1 MSGKQRIVWFYDMNA
16 TRNPAGVT
24 RHAMAMR
31 DELAQASVSGLV
43 DLTLCSGRINDPDIL
58 AQWQRQ
64 EEIKKCELPLSARNM
79 LRFWRMANWPPMS
92 FWSGPAEW
100 IYSPAEFSIAKGR
113 AKLAVTSHDLLQDL
127 QWQPPRRMA
136 MLDQLFPKADL
147 VLSVSQFNTNQLLR
161 NYPFLEGRIA
171 QVPNA
176 PDTLFKSPA
185 TAEERAAVRKQI
197 GLPAGKPFL
206 LSVANFQ
213 PRKNLHRLVKAAA
226 MVSEIASGEIAL
238 VLVGEGLHDE
248 IIRLEATIQECAR
261 PRMLVQITGYLQGES
276 LRAAYAEAAGLVFP
290 SLCESFGI
298 PVLEAMS
305 QNCPLALANSTS
317 LPEIAGE
324 AAFYFDPTSEE
335 AIASSIRQLIDD
347 QTGVEERIEIGKK
360 LVAQYSWKKSV
371 DDLLQAIRN
380 QS

>member
-1 MSGKQRIVWFYDMNA
+1 
-16 TRNPAGVT
+16 
-24 RHAMAMR
+24 
-31 DELAQASVSGLV
+31 
-43 DLTLCSGRINDPDIL
+43 
-58 AQWQRQ
+58 
-64 EEIKKCELPLSARNM
+64 
-79 LRFWRMANWPPMS
+79 
-92 FWSGPAEW
+92 
-100 IYSPAEFSIAKGR
+100 
-113 AKLAVTSHDLLQDL
+113 
-127 QWQPPRRMA
+127 
-136 MLDQLFPKADL
+136 
-147 VLSVSQFNTNQLLR
+147 
-161 NYPFLEGRIA
+161 
-171 QVPNA
+171 
-176 PDTLFKSPA
+176 
-185 TAEERAAVRKQI
+185 
-197 GLPAGKPFL
+197 
-206 LSVANFQ
+206 
-213 PRKNLHRLVKAAA
+213 
-226 MVSEIASGEIAL
+226 

-380 QS
+380 RS